1 MNTSSNVVLAAVQF
15 TRRLGDRAHN
25 LDIACGLIRSAHAQ
39 GARLVALPE
48 LFSTGYFPGA
58 PISDEYF
65 GWAEPVDGP
74 TIRSIGELAA
84 ELDCYVVA
92 PIYEVDAVSRVY
104 YNTAVLVGPTGT
116 VGSYRKRHVGS
127 IIGLYE
133 RHYFAPGNLQYPV
146 YALPFG
152 RVGMS
157 ICYDRQF
164 PETFRH
170 LALRGAE
177 IVVSVNNVGSAR
189 RSEMWRT
196 EARSGAASNGIFVL
210 TSNATA
216 EPEGD
221 FFGRSMLTDPF
232 GELVAEADEEPGVLV
247 TPADLGVIE
256 AARMHY
262 GFIRDTRLED
272 LGLTEESLLETRMS
286 RLGFI

>member
-1 MNTSSNVVLAAVQF
+1 VVLGAVQF

-25 LDIACGLIRSAHAQ
+25 LDLACGLIRSAHAQ
-39 GARLVALPE
+39 GAQLVALPE

-104 YNTAVLVGPTGT
+104 YNTAVLVGPAGT

-133 RHYFAPGNLQYPV
+133 RHYFAPGNLQYPIHE
-146 YALPFG
+146 LPFG

-189 RSEMWRT
+189 RLGMWRT
-196 EARSGAASNGIFVL
+196 EARSGAGSNGIFVL

-216 EPEGD
+216 ELEGE

-232 GELVAEADEEPGVLV
+232 GEIVAEADGEPGVV
-247 TPADLGVIE
+247 VARADLGVIE

-272 LGLTEESLLETRMS
+272 LGLTEESLLETRLS

>member
-1 MNTSSNVVLAAVQF
+1 MSTVVLAAVQF
-15 TRRLGDRAHN
+15 SRRLGDRAHN
-25 LDIACGLIRSAHAQ
+25 LDLAREHVRAAHGR
-39 GARLVALPE
+39 GARLIALPE

-74 TIRSIGELAA
+74 TIRSIGELAT
-84 ELDCYVVA
+84 ELDCFVVA
-92 PIYEVDAVSRVY
+92 PIYEVDTVSRVY
-104 YNTAVLVGPTGT
+104 YNTAVLVGPDGV
-116 VGSYRKRHVGS
+116 VGIHRKRHVGS

-146 YALPFG
+146 YQLPFG

-189 RSEMWRT
+189 RLGMWRT
-196 EARSGAASNGIFVL
+196 EAQSGAGSNGIFVL
-210 TSNATA
+210 TSNATVEA
-216 EPEGD
+216 EGE

-232 GELVAEADEEPGVLV
+232 GELVAESDGEPGVLV
-247 TPADLGVIE
+247 APADLGVIE

-272 LGLTEESLLETRMS
+272 LGLTDESLLETRMS

>member
-1 MNTSSNVVLAAVQF
+1 MSDGVVVAAVQF
-15 TRRLGDRAHN
+15 SRRLGDRAHN
-25 LDIACGLIRSAHAQ
+25 VDVARELIRSAHAQ

-74 TIRSIGELAA
+74 TIRSIGELAT

-92 PIYEVDAVSRVY
+92 PIYEVDAVTRVY
-104 YNTAVLVGPTGT
+104 YNTAVLVGPGGT
-116 VGSYRKRHVGS
+116 IGSYRKRHVGS

-146 YALPFG
+146 YQLPFG

-189 RSEMWRT
+189 RLGMWRT
-196 EARSGAASNGIFVL
+196 EAQSGAGANGIFVL
-210 TSNATA
+210 TSNATT
-216 EPEGD
+216 EPEGE

-232 GELVAEADEEPGVLV
+232 GELVAESGGEPGVLV
-247 TPADLGVIE
+247 ASADLGVIE